1 MFWNNFP
8 YTNVHNLN
16 LDWIIKS
23 IKMLFNSAIFSINGY
38 TPDADGNIQL
48 TGTELGAVGTVNGK
62 SPDSNGNV
70 EVGTV
75 RTINNQTPDAAG
87 AIEVGK
93 VRTVNGFAPDAQG
106 EVKAGTIR
114 SVNGKSPTSV
124 PTPGSITLTASDV
137 HAIPDTVDPVESVNG
152 LSPDA
157 NGNVNVGTV
166 KSVNSTLPDA
176 NGNVNLPTVAG
187 VTSVDGIGPDGNG
200 DVPLGAVTEI
210 NSITPVSGVVTLTSG
225 DVGALSKTMVTPTYT
240 ISDTFA
246 DPDHRYADIRSIG
259 GFLYIRFDITLI
271 SALAYGDV
279 LISGMPATVGQLTV
293 KAWAGS
299 TPYNINLSSDS
310 SLKGNS
316 SIPSGT
322 TIVGWAVKPLSNPS

>member
-1 MFWNNFP
+1 MFGFRFP
-8 YTNVHNLN
+8 YTNFHELN
-16 LDWIIKS
+16 LDWIIGV
-23 IKMLFNSAIFSINGY
+23 IKRAVFSINGI
-38 TPDADGNIQL
+38 T
-48 TGTELGAVGTVNGK
+48 
-62 SPDSNGNV
+62 PDSNGNV
-70 EVGTV
+70 QVNGADLGAV
-75 RTINNQTPDAAG
+75 VSVDGVSPDSLGNVDLRA
-87 AIEVGK
+87 VK
-93 VRTVNGFAPDAQG
+93 TVNGISPDSAG
-106 EVKAGTIR
+106 NVLAGTVR
-114 SVNGKSPTSV
+114 SVNGKSPGSI
-124 PTPGSITLTASDV
+124 PTPGSITLNALDV
-137 HAIPDTVDPVESVNG
+137 GAVKTVNSLN
-152 LSPDA
+152 PDA
-157 NGNVNVGTV
+157 SGNVNVGTV
-166 KSVNSTLPDA
+166 KSVDGYGPDADGKVKIGSYGAVRSVNSTFPDPVT
-176 NGNVNLPTVAG
+176 GNVNLPTVAG

-240 ISDTFA
+240 INDTFA
-246 DPDHRYADIRSIG
+246 DPDHRYVDIRSIG

-279 LISGMPATVGQLTV
+279 LISGMPATAGQLTV